1 MKAGWI
7 SALSSVLL
15 LAAACEGQIGG
26 SAQLTT
32 TTAPGAIGAAGDPE
46 TPPEVPPVIPGGF
59 GSTPDPANPADPSV
73 PADPASVTP
82 PDSTIPPP
90 SDPAPPPPGGV
101 MPPSQQPPSTV
112 PPAMPTRAGAT
123 GTIVPLYTSPS
134 HPSWTA
140 VIAAKM
146 AHPTVPV
153 TAVVNPANGPGSAVN
168 ARVLAGISRLFSA
181 GIRVVGYVA
190 TGYARVPEATVRA
203 DIDRWK
209 AWYPQLGGIF
219 FDEQARSA
227 GQEDY
232 YRRLSQYAKSLGLS
246 FTIGNPG
253 TDSAPSYVGILD
265 TVLIYESGGLASMTK
280 LAGWHVNHDPSNF
293 GIIPY
298 GTGLDVAYVRAA
310 KGFVGYIY
318 LTNDTL
324 PNPWDSVPPYFA
336 DLLAALE

>member
-1 MKAGWI
+1 MP
-7 SALSSVLL
+7 
-15 LAAACEGQIGG
+15 
-26 SAQLTT
+26 T
-32 TTAPGAIGAAGDPE
+32 
-46 TPPEVPPVIPGGF
+46 
-59 GSTPDPANPADPSV
+59 
-73 PADPASVTP
+73 PAS
-82 PDSTIPPP
+82 
-90 SDPAPPPPGGV
+90 
-101 MPPSQQPPSTV
+101 
-112 PPAMPTRAGAT
+112 AT

-140 VIAAKM
+140 VIAAKT

-153 TAVVNPANGPGSAVN
+153 IAVVNPANGPGSAVN
-168 ARVLAGISRLFSA
+168 ARVQAGIGRLVIA
-181 GIRVVGYVA
+181 GIKVVGYVA
-190 TGYARVPEATVRA
+190 TGYTRVPEATVRTE
-203 DIDRWK
+203 IDRWK

-232 YRRLSQYAKSLGLS
+232 YRHVSQYAKSLGLS

-253 TDSAPSYVGILD
+253 TDSAPSYVGVMD
-265 TVLIYESGGLASMTK
+265 TILIYESGGLANMTK
-280 LAGWHVNHDPSNF
+280 LAGWHVNHDRSNF

-324 PNPWDSVPPYFA
+324 PNPWDSVPPYFG

>member
-7 SALSSVLL
+7 SALASVLL
-15 LAAACEGQIGG
+15 LAAACEGQVGEPG
-26 SAQLTT
+26 QPM
-32 TTAPGAIGAAGDPE
+32 TTAPAAIGAAGD
-46 TPPEVPPVIPGGF
+46 TDAPPNVPPVIPGGF
-59 GSTPDPANPADPSV
+59 GAIPDPANPADPSM

-82 PDSTIPPP
+82 PDSTIPSPSTTSPP
-90 SDPAPPPPGGV
+90 STGV
-101 MPPSQQPPSTV
+101 MPPTV
-112 PPAMPTRAGAT
+112 PPPSAMPTPANVT

-146 AHPTVPV
+146 AHPKVPV
-153 TAVVNPANGPGSAVN
+153 IAVVNPANGPGSAVN

-181 GIRVVGYVA
+181 GIKVVGYVA
-190 TGYARVPEATVRA
+190 TGYTRVPEAMVRA

-209 AWYPQLGGIF
+209 AWYPMLSGIF
-219 FDEQARSA
+219 FDEQARTA

-253 TDSAPSYVGILD
+253 TDSAPSYVGVLD
-265 TVLIYESGGLASMTK
+265 TVLIYESGGLANMSK
-280 LAGWHVNHDPSNF
+280 LAGWHVNHDRSNF

-298 GTGLDVAYVRAA
+298 GTALDVAYVRAA